1 MLYIY
6 IYMPHISFRTLNLDD
21 FIFTPPGC
29 QNFIPPLT
37 AAFLSPC
44 ATTFLFPLTTMD
56 SPSLHATDSSSPC
69 TIVVLSLHI
78 VVVEV
83 EHTIVLSFL
92 GPNSGLLSLRRVWSS
107 R

>member
-1 MLYIY
+1 
-6 IYMPHISFRTLNLDD
+6 
-21 FIFTPPGC
+21 
-29 QNFIPPLT
+29 
-37 AAFLSPC
+37 
-44 ATTFLFPLTTMD
+44 MD